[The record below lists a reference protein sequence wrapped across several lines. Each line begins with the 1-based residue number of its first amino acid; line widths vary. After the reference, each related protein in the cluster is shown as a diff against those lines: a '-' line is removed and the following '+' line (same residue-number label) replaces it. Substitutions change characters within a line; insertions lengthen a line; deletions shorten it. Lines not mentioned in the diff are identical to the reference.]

1 MSGVGLCSKVGHP
14 TRKEQQMGWL
24 VLGVIVLAVLGG
36 VGWAAVQ
43 VWAQLSLIRS
53 NSSLAKSYSKRA
65 ERLRNR

>member
-1 MSGVGLCSKVGHP
+1 
-14 TRKEQQMGWL
+14 MGWL